1 MSNSETF
8 RPISG
13 VISAYIAYT
22 LITIMVIQSVLIG
35 TLHEGLTAITW
46 GALVGMCIYL
56 VMHRPK
62 IILFDE
68 GITIINPFRKF
79 TIGWDKVE
87 NIGAKYTLTISFGN
101 RTINAWAAP
110 ASGRYSSRALHSS
123 DVKGLGIEHNG
134 SVAAA
139 HSPRSDSGAA
149 IYRARMRYE
158 NFLARGS
165 NADVATS
172 IIFNRSGVAIIG
184 CAVLSCIVLYIYH
197 F

>member
-1 MSNSETF
+1 
-8 RPISG
+8 
-13 VISAYIAYT
+13 
-22 LITIMVIQSVLIG
+22 MVIQSILIG
-35 TLHEGLTAITW
+35 TLHQGLTSIAW
-46 GALVGMCIYL
+46 GVLIGMGVYL

-68 GITIINPFRKF
+68 GITIVNPLRNI
-79 TIGWDKVE
+79 TVGWDKVE
-87 NIGAKYTLTISFGN
+87 NIGAKYTLTISFDN

-110 ASGRYSSRALHSS
+110 ASGRYSARALHSS
-123 DVKGLGIEHNG
+123 DVKGLGIEANG

-165 NADVATS
+165 NSDITTS
-172 IIFNRSGVAIIG
+172 IIFNKRGVFIIG
-184 CAVLSCIVLYIYH
+184 CASLSCIILYIYH

>member
-1 MSNSETF
+1 
-8 RPISG
+8 
-13 VISAYIAYT
+13 
-22 LITIMVIQSVLIG
+22 MVIQSVLIG
-35 TLHEGLTAITW
+35 TLHQGLTSIAW
-46 GALVGMCIYL
+46 GVLIGMGVYL

-68 GITIINPFRKF
+68 GITIVNPLHNF

-87 NIGAKYTLTISFGN
+87 NIGAKYTLTISFDN

-110 ASGRYSSRALHSS
+110 APGRYSARALHSS

-158 NFLARGS
+158 NFLTLDS
-165 NADVATS
+165 NADIATS
-172 IIFNRSGVAIIG
+172 IIFNRSGIAIIG
-184 CAVLSCIVLYIYH
+184 STLLSCIVLYFYH

>member
-1 MSNSETF
+1 
-8 RPISG
+8 
-13 VISAYIAYT
+13 
-22 LITIMVIQSVLIG
+22 MVIQSVLVG
-35 TLHEGLTAITW
+35 TLHQGLTSLAW
-46 GALVGMCIYL
+46 GVLIGMGVYL

-68 GITIINPFRKF
+68 GITIVNPLRKF
-79 TIGWDKVE
+79 TFGWDKVE
-87 NIGAKYTLTISFGN
+87 NIGAKFTLTISLDN

-110 ASGRYSSRALHSS
+110 ASGRYSARTLHSS

-149 IYRARMRYE
+149 IYRVRMRYE
-158 NFLARGS
+158 NFLSRGS
-165 NADVATS
+165 NADVASS
-172 IIFNRSGVAIIG
+172 IIFNRSGIAIIG
-184 CAVLSCIVLYIYH
+184 SALLSCIVLYIYH